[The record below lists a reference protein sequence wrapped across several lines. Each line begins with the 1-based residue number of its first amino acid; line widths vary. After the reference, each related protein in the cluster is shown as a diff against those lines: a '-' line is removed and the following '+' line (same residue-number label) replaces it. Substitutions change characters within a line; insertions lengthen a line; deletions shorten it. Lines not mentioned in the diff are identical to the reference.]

1 MLQAFLAAFPRDTS
15 AFTRVLRVSL
25 SIRRFWG
32 KRGKMEAKKG
42 ENWRRETFLFSPP
55 PPSPIKNLVS
65 PIHLGRPDTQANSGY
80 TVKGAVKVHCTCR
93 HPVDKLDHSWNPR
106 KNFPVLFKLNFPL
119 LQPHRLH
126 SGKYFLKISKSQQ
139 VQSLNYYSKKRGK
152 LIDSCMGLFSHDP
165 FFGSF
170 VFTFDFAAKPW
181 YKYRLF
187 SILTWRRDWISI

>member
-1 MLQAFLAAFPRDTS
+1 MTCGERKPYEMLQAFLAAFPRDTS
-15 AFTRVLRVSL
+15 AFTRVHR
-25 SIRRFWG
+25 
-32 KRGKMEAKKG
+32 
-42 ENWRRETFLFSPP
+42 
-55 PPSPIKNLVS
+55 
-65 PIHLGRPDTQANSGY
+65 
-80 TVKGAVKVHCTCR
+80 TCR
-93 HPVDKLDHSWNPR
+93 HVVDMLSGPLKKNPW

-119 LQPHRLH
+119 LQPHKLD
-126 SGKYFLKISKSQQ
+126 SGRYFLKISKLQQ

-187 SILTWRRDWISI
+187 SILT